1 MNSQVPDELISAY
14 FDGEAS
20 PEERAVVE
28 RLLVSSDEAQRELSE
43 TAKLS
48 ALLHSFPRES
58 APAELIG
65 NVLRQT
71 EQMATPVQAT
81 TVATAAPVPV
91 RNVWRDWKAGFV
103 GAVVSAAA
111 MGLVIALTNPSVDH
125 AAKHV
130 FMGPAE
136 SDSTSVSGLE
146 AKQDMPLAAMD
157 DQSGDLDRHA
167 KTPSAGTELA
177 ETEAIHPAGKQGPS
191 QAVRMVAPRAMG
203 AAMLK
208 SQSPAMPAKI
218 AADAVAPPSP
228 VADTAPA
235 EVQSLVLN
243 ELGQTNDEF
252 LQSVSKGEVIALMP
266 KAADPNSNVAVVYLE
281 VVDITR
287 SADQIQVLLKKNSI
301 APRSF
306 KKDGEASPDDLV
318 VIYLEAP
325 GEKLANTLKD
335 VDRHRDLF
343 VKWSPQA
350 PLQLAANSDEA
361 TQTLRKKE
369 SAVRG
374 STADKEKQSDAKDA
388 GTKPDAEM
396 PNVEIVLEALAQRDG
411 YQNASGANQGVSDLT
426 SQNGN
431 SRDGIEKLQ
440 RQQIANST
448 RGMTRNESY
457 SRNGNA
463 MGNGG
468 QLKEL
473 TRIEPGYDF
482 VRMNNS
488 TTFGN
493 SVTSNGLNLPQ
504 SNTTALNPFR
514 ADPQRRTVANYD
526 DAKPA
531 SGETGNRALRML
543 FVLHPQ
549 SEGTPPPAAAAPV
562 PAKPE

>member
-1 MNSQVPDELISAY
+1 MNPQVPDELISAY

-28 RLLVSSDEAQRELSE
+28 RLLASSDDAQRELSE

-58 APAELIG
+58 APAELMG

-71 EQMATPVQAT
+71 EQMSAPVQAS
-81 TVATAAPVPV
+81 TVAAPVLV

-103 GAVVSAAA
+103 GAAVTATA
-111 MGLVIALTNPSVDH
+111 MGLVIALSSPSAEH
-125 AAKHV
+125 AEKHV
-130 FMGPAE
+130 AMGTVASDPA
-136 SDSTSVSGLE
+136 SVSTLE
-146 AKQDMPLAAMD
+146 SKQDRPVAAMD
-157 DQSGDLDRHA
+157 DQSGDLDLDVKAR
-167 KTPSAGTELA
+167 SAGTELA
-177 ETEAIHPAGKQGPS
+177 EAEAIHPAGQPGPS
-191 QAVRMVAPRAMG
+191 PSARMMAPRAMG

-208 SQSPAMPAKI
+208 SQSPAVASGLVVDAATLPA
-218 AADAVAPPSP
+218 P
-228 VADTAPA
+228 VTDTAPA
-235 EVQSLVLN
+235 EEPSMALN

-252 LQSVSKGEVIALMP
+252 LQSVSKGEVVKLMP
-266 KAADPNSNVAVVYLE
+266 KVADPNSNVAVVYLE
-281 VVDITR
+281 VVDINR

-350 PLQLAANSDEA
+350 PLQLAANGDEA
-361 TQTLRKKE
+361 TQLLRKKE
-369 SAVRG
+369 SG
-374 STADKEKQSDAKDA
+374 ADKEKQSDAKDA
-388 GTKPDAEM
+388 GPKPDAEM
-396 PNVEIVLEALAQRDG
+396 PDVDIVLKALGERNG
-411 YQNASGANQGVSDLT
+411 YQNASGVNQGVSDLAA
-426 SQNGN
+426 QNGN

-440 RQQIANST
+440 RQQMANT
-448 RGMTRNESY
+448 ARGMSRNEPY

-473 TRIEPGYDF
+473 ARVEPGYDF

-488 TTFGN
+488 TTLGN
-493 SVTSNGLNLPQ
+493 SVASNGLNPAQ
-504 SNTTALNPFR
+504 SNTTGVNPFR
-514 ADPQRRTVANYD
+514 ADSQRRTIANYD
-526 DAKPA
+526 GAKPA
-531 SGETGNRALRML
+531 SGEMSNRALRML

-549 SEGTPPPAAAAPV
+549 SEGASPPAAAAPA

>member
-28 RLLVSSDEAQRELSE
+28 RLLASSEDAQRELSE

-71 EQMATPVQAT
+71 ERMATPVQAAA
-81 TVATAAPVPV
+81 VAAPVPV

-103 GAVVSAAA
+103 GAAVTATA
-111 MGLVIALTNPSVDH
+111 MGLVIALTSPSAEQ
-125 AAKHV
+125 AAKHLA
-130 FMGPAE
+130 MSTAA
-136 SDSTSVSGLE
+136 SDSASVSSLE
-146 AKQDMPLAAMD
+146 AKKDMPLAAMD

-167 KTPSAGTELA
+167 KAGSAGTELA
-177 ETEAIHPAGKQGPS
+177 EAEAIHPAGKADPS
-191 QAVRMVAPRAMG
+191 PSARLVAPRAMK
-203 AAMLK
+203 AAALK
-208 SQSPAMPAKI
+208 SQSPAMSPELVVDAAALPA
-218 AADAVAPPSP
+218 P
-228 VADTAPA
+228 VATKAPA
-235 EVQSLVLN
+235 EEQSLVLN

-252 LQSVSKGEVIALMP
+252 LQSVSKGEVVALMP

-281 VVDITR
+281 VVDINR

-301 APRSF
+301 APRSV

-350 PLQLAANSDEA
+350 PLQLAANGDEA
-361 TQTLRKKE
+361 TQVLRKKE
-369 SAVRG
+369 SAGRG
-374 STADKEKQSDAKDA
+374 ASADKEKQSDAKDA
-388 GTKPDAEM
+388 GGKPDAEM
-396 PNVEIVLEALAQRDG
+396 PDVDIVLEALAQRNG
-411 YQNASGANQGVSDLT
+411 YQNAGGANQGVSDPVV
-426 SQNGN
+426 QNGN

-440 RQQIANST
+440 RQQIANSA
-448 RGMTRNESY
+448 RGMTRNEPY
-457 SRNGNA
+457 SRNGNP

-468 QLKEL
+468 QLREL
-473 TRIEPGYDF
+473 ARVEPGYDF

-488 TTFGN
+488 ITLGN
-493 SVTSNGLNLPQ
+493 SVASNGLNLAQ
-504 SNTTALNPFR
+504 SNTATLNPFR
-514 ADPQRRTVANYD
+514 GDSQRRAVTNYD

-549 SEGTPPPAAAAPV
+549 SEVAPAAAAPV

>member
-14 FDGEAS
+14 FDGEVS

-28 RLLVSSDEAQRELSE
+28 RLLASSDDAQRELSE

-58 APAELIG
+58 APAELMG

-71 EQMATPVQAT
+71 EQMATPVQSA

-91 RNVWRDWKAGFV
+91 RNVWRDWQAGFV
-103 GAVVSAAA
+103 GAAIAATA
-111 MGLVIALTNPSVDH
+111 MGLVIALTSPSAEH
-125 AAKHV
+125 GAKHV
-130 FMGPAE
+130 AME
-136 SDSTSVSGLE
+136 SAGSTSASVSTLE
-146 AKQDMPLAAMD
+146 SKQDLPVAAMD
-157 DQSGDLDRHA
+157 DQSGDLDLDA
-167 KTPSAGTELA
+167 KARSAGTELA
-177 ETEAIHPAGKQGPS
+177 ETVAIHPANKKAPS
-191 QAVRMVAPRAMG
+191 PSARMMAPRAMK
-203 AAMLK
+203 AAALK
-208 SQSPAMPAKI
+208 SQSPAMSAGLVVD
-218 AADAVAPPSP
+218 AATLSAPM
-228 VADTAPA
+228 ADTAPA
-235 EVQSLVLN
+235 TEPSMVLN

-252 LQSVSKGEVIALMP
+252 LQSVSKGEVVALMP

-281 VVDITR
+281 VVDINR

-350 PLQLAANSDEA
+350 PLQLAANGDEA
-361 TQTLRKKE
+361 TQLLRKNE
-369 SAVRG
+369 SGGREA
-374 STADKEKQSDAKDA
+374 SADKEKQSNAKDA
-388 GTKPDAEM
+388 GAKPDAEM

-411 YQNASGANQGVSDLT
+411 YQNANGANQGLSDLT
-426 SQNGN
+426 TQNGN
-431 SRDGIEKLQ
+431 SRDGLEKLQ

-448 RGMTRNESY
+448 RGMSRNEPY
-457 SRNGNA
+457 SRNGNP

-473 TRIEPGYDF
+473 ARVEPGYDF
-482 VRMNNS
+482 VRLNNS
-488 TTFGN
+488 TTLGN
-493 SVTSNGLNLPQ
+493 SVASNGLNPAQ
-504 SNTTALNPFR
+504 SNTNGWNPFR
-514 ADPQRRTVANYD
+514 ADPQRRAVTNYD

-531 SGETGNRALRML
+531 SGETGHRALRML

-549 SEGTPPPAAAAPV
+549 SEGAPAPAAAAPV

>member
-28 RLLVSSDEAQRELSE
+28 RLLASSDDAQRELSE

-71 EQMATPVQAT
+71 EQMAIPVQSAI
-81 TVATAAPVPV
+81 VATVAPVPV
-91 RNVWRDWKAGFV
+91 RSVWRDWKAGFV
-103 GAVVSAAA
+103 GAAVTATA
-111 MGLVIALTNPSVDH
+111 MGLVIALTSPSTEH

-130 FMGPAE
+130 AMEPAA
-136 SDSTSVSGLE
+136 SDSASVSTLE
-146 AKQDMPLAAMD
+146 SKQDLPVAAMD

-167 KTPSAGTELA
+167 KAESAGTELA
-177 ETEAIHPAGKQGPS
+177 EAEAIHPAGKPDPS
-191 QAVRMVAPRAMG
+191 PSARMMAPRAMK
-203 AAMLK
+203 AAALK
-208 SQSPAMPAKI
+208 SQSPAVPPGLVIDPATL
-218 AADAVAPPSP
+218 PTP
-228 VADTAPA
+228 VAVKAPA
-235 EVQSLVLN
+235 DEQSLALN
-243 ELGQTNDEF
+243 ELGQTNEEF
-252 LQSVSKGEVIALMP
+252 LQSVSKGEVVALMP

-281 VVDITR
+281 VIDINR

-306 KKDGEASPDDLV
+306 KKEGEASPDDLV

-369 SAVRG
+369 SGGRG
-374 STADKEKQSDAKDA
+374 ATADKEKQSDAKDA
-388 GTKPDAEM
+388 GPKPDAEM

-411 YQNASGANQGVSDLT
+411 YQNANSANPGLSDLT
-426 SQNGN
+426 TRNGD

-448 RGMTRNESY
+448 RGMARNEMY
-457 SRNGNA
+457 SRNGNP

-473 TRIEPGYDF
+473 TRVEPGYDF

-488 TTFGN
+488 ITLGN
-493 SVTSNGLNLPQ
+493 SVASNGLNPAQ
-504 SNTTALNPFR
+504 SNTTGLNPFR
-514 ADPQRRTVANYD
+514 AEPQRRTVASYD
-526 DAKPA
+526 GAKPA

-549 SEGTPPPAAAAPV
+549 TEVTPAPAAAPV